1 MPFDKSVAT
10 LKNVGKKRAEYLAQ
24 AGIFTLNDLLLYFP
38 RQGHYIDYGKIKAI
52 SELEDGARQMFR
64 GRVAGLYHKKSARGG
79 KYALLRV
86 TDDSGAYAQVY
97 FFGTQ
102 VYKAKNFS
110 NNLPVIISGKVQ
122 KDKASQAKTVT
133 EAIVEMDDELTGGAG
148 PSILP
153 VYSLVGR
160 LAQNFMRALTKQAT
174 ELLTEETAPEI
185 IPEGVINENGFLRRH
200 EALKNIHYPDS
211 WAALAKA
218 RRRLAFEELYMMQCA
233 LLHYRNMVKKNNRG
247 YKHGISGNKTKKLFA
262 SLPFELTS
270 EQKKAWR
277 EIESDMEDITPM
289 HRLLQGDVGSGK
301 TIVAVLALVKAAEN
315 GFQGAMMAPTEILA
329 LQHLNTLKS
338 ILKDIPINIAL
349 LTGAT
354 PSAERREILEKLE
367 GGHIDIIIGTHAL
380 IQENVKFAHLS
391 LVVTDEQ
398 HRFGVRQRAGFAG
411 KSANMPDTLVMTATP
426 IPRTMALTVYGD
438 LDVSLIK
445 GLPPGRKPVITLCY
459 NEKKR
464 GEVYKGLIRQIRLG
478 RQAYVVC
485 PLIDE
490 SDKVNALSASKLF
503 AQLKSSFLRDIPA
516 ALLHGRMKASE
527 KDAVMSA
534 FIRGEIK
541 ALVSTTVIEVGI
553 NVPNATLM
561 IVEGA
566 ERFGLAQLHQLR
578 GRIGRGG
585 FQSYCALISGNTAK
599 ETLERLSLMSK
610 HSDGF
615 ALAEEDLRLRGAG
628 ELFGTRQHGLPDL
641 KLADIF
647 SDVDILKLARD
658 YAKTSVENEEYLT
671 GIRQYMAANC
681 VKDLRS
687 LFLG

>member
-1 MPFDKSVAT
+1 MPFNKSVAV
-10 LKNVGKKRAEYLAQ
+10 LKNVGKKRAEYLAE
-24 AGIFTLNDLLLYFP
+24 AGIVTLNDLLLYFP
-38 RQGHYIDYGKIKAI
+38 RQGHYIDYGNIKAI
-52 SELEDGARQMFR
+52 NELEDGARQIFR
-64 GRVAGLYHKKSARGG
+64 GRVAGLYHKKSARGK
-79 KYALLRV
+79 KYALMRV
-86 TDDSGAYAQVY
+86 TDDSGAYAQIY

-102 VYKAKNFS
+102 VYKVKNFH
-110 NNLPVIISGKVQ
+110 NNLPLVISGKVQ
-122 KDKASQAKTVT
+122 QDKTSQAKIIT
-133 EAIVEMDDELTGGAG
+133 EAIVEAEDEFTGGAG
-148 PSILP
+148 SAILP
-153 VYSLVGR
+153 VYSLAGQ
-160 LAQNFMRALTKQAT
+160 LTQNFMRGLTKQAT
-174 ELLTEETAPEI
+174 EMLTEETAPETIPDGI
-185 IPEGVINENGFLRRH
+185 IKENGFLNRR
-200 EALKNIHYPDS
+200 EALKNIHYPDGWS
-211 WAALAKA
+211 MLAKA
-218 RRRLAFEELYMMQCA
+218 RRRLAFEELYMMQCG
-233 LLHYRNMVKKNNRG
+233 LLYYRNMVKKNNRG
-247 YKHGISGNKTKKLFA
+247 CKHGVSGEKIKKLLA
-262 SLPFELTS
+262 SIPFELTA
-270 EQKKAWR
+270 EQKRAWQ

-301 TIVAVLALVKAAEN
+301 TIIAVLALVKAAES

-329 LQHLNTLKS
+329 LQHLGTLKA
-338 ILKDIPINIAL
+338 ILKDLPINIAL

-354 PSAERREILEKLE
+354 PPAERRAILDELQS
-367 GGHIDIIIGTHAL
+367 GHIDIIIGTHAL

-411 KSANMPDTLVMTATP
+411 KSDNMPDALVMTATP

-445 GLPPGRKPVITLCY
+445 ELPPGRKPVITLCY

-464 GEVYKGLIRQIRLG
+464 GEVYKGLIRQIKIG

-503 AQLKSSFLRDIPA
+503 AELKNNFLQDIPA

-585 FQSYCALISGNTAK
+585 FQSYCALISGNTSK
-599 ETLERLSLMSK
+599 ETMERLSLLSK
-610 HSDGF
+610 YSDGF
-615 ALAEEDLRLRGAG
+615 TLAEEDLRLRGAG
-628 ELFGTRQHGLPDL
+628 EFFGTRQHGLPDF
-641 KLADIF
+641 KLADVF
-647 SDVDILKLARD
+647 RDVDILLLARA
-658 YAKTSVENEEYLT
+658 YAKISMENKEHLAR
-671 GIRQYMAANC
+671 IRQYITGKGMISFAP
-681 VKDLRS
+681 
-687 LFLG
+687 